1 MESVTQ
7 KNSLLTVV
15 IDDFSARLSK
25 WWTDDKTTQ
34 EGLNA
39 ENLLSQLFL
48 SQVINKLTLF
58 SQNFKLYW
66 SVFYESTKFKNCLGS
81 SSFTSF

>member
-34 EGLNA
+34 EGLNT

-48 SQVINKLTLF
+48 SQVINKPTLS

-66 SVFYESTKFKNCLGS
+66 SAFYESTKF
-81 SSFTSF
+81 

>member
-15 IDDFSARLSK
+15 TDYLSARLSK

-34 EGLNA
+34 EGLNT

-48 SQVINKLTLF
+48 SQVINKPTLF
-58 SQNFKLYW
+58 SQNFKSY
-66 SVFYESTKFKNCLGS
+66 
-81 SSFTSF
+81 

>member
-34 EGLNA
+34 EGLNT

-48 SQVINKLTLF
+48 SQVINKPILF
-58 SQNFKLYW
+58 SQNFKLY
-66 SVFYESTKFKNCLGS
+66 
-81 SSFTSF
+81 

>member
-15 IDDFSARLSK
+15 TDDFSARLSK

-34 EGLNA
+34 EGLNT

-48 SQVINKLTLF
+48 SQVINKPTLF
-58 SQNFKLYW
+58 SQNFKLY
-66 SVFYESTKFKNCLGS
+66 
-81 SSFTSF
+81 

>member
-15 IDDFSARLSK
+15 TDYLSARLSK

-34 EGLNA
+34 EGLNT

-48 SQVINKLTLF
+48 SQVINKPTLF
-58 SQNFKLYW
+58 SQNFKLY
-66 SVFYESTKFKNCLGS
+66 
-81 SSFTSF
+81 

>member
-34 EGLNA
+34 EGLNT

-48 SQVINKLTLF
+48 SQVINKPTLF
-58 SQNFKLYW
+58 SQNFKLY
-66 SVFYESTKFKNCLGS
+66 
-81 SSFTSF
+81 